1 MTLARCFATAVALLT
16 ASIAISDGA
25 LAQDPFFKNKTV
37 TIAVGSTPG
46 GGLDLFGRLV
56 SRHLGKHLPGNPSVI
71 VQNMPGAGGGIAATH
86 LYAIAP
92 KDGTSMAVVFPS
104 VLIDPLLNDAL
115 RKDYDP
121 TKFNYLG
128 NANPETL
135 TCMFRTDVPIASLA
149 DLRKTEVVIGAT
161 APGSTTYDF
170 PTVANAV
177 LGFKMKIVAGY
188 KGSRDV
194 TLAIEKGEV
203 QGICGLGWSTVKAQ
217 YPDIL
222 DGKRFGRVVAQEDLT
237 GHPELNAK
245 GVPLMISLAQTDDE
259 RTLLQTFYAQNAF
272 SRPFLLPPG
281 VPAERIAQLR
291 AAFLDTLKDA
301 ELLAEAAKSN
311 TDVAPTSGEDVQALV
326 AKMYATPAPLVQR
339 LKTALGRD
347 K

>member
-1 MTLARCFATAVALLT
+1 MAALAAAVACGHLL
-16 ASIAISDGA
+16 AAP
-25 LAQDPFFKNKTV
+25 AQAQEPAFKNKTI

-56 SRHLGKHLPGNPSVI
+56 SRHLGKHLPGSPSVI

-92 KDGTSMAVVFPS
+92 KDGTSMAIVFPS

-121 TKFNYLG
+121 TKFNYMG

-135 TCMFRTDVPIASLA
+135 TCLFRADVPIASLT

-161 APGSTTYDF
+161 APGSTTFDF

-222 DGKRFGRVVAQEDLT
+222 EGKRFGRVVAQEDLS
-237 GHPELNAK
+237 GHPELNAR
-245 GVPLMISLAQTDDE
+245 GVPLMITLAQTDEE

-281 VPAERIAQLR
+281 VPADRIAMLR
-291 AAFLDTLKDA
+291 KAFLDTLKDPD
-301 ELLAEAAKSN
+301 LLAEAAKSN
-311 TDVAPTSGEDVQALV
+311 TDVAPSSGEDVQALV
-326 AKMYATPAPLVQR
+326 AKMYATPAPLVER
-339 LKTALGRD
+339 LKKALGRD